1 MASSFKGKNLFG
13 SGPHR
18 FAMRRQ
24 GQLLVPDI
32 SFGGGTPASIVLG
45 LVELEIVV
53 TGRLAAGSESALWV
67 LRDAVVA
74 ELLDPPTP
82 GTLVDLNGRSWSDMS
97 FVTYEEDER
106 VDRGRVVSV
115 GYTAKFRDLINP

>member
-18 FAMRRQ
+18 FAMGRQ
-24 GQLLVPDI
+24 GQLLVPDTA
-32 SFGGGTPASIVLG
+32 FGGATPASIVLG

-53 TGRLAAGSESALWV
+53 TGRLVASSESALWV

-74 ELLDPPTP
+74 ELLNPPTP
-82 GTLVDLNGRSWSDMS
+82 GTLVDLHGRSWSDMS
-97 FVTYEEDER
+97 FVTYQEEDR

-115 GYTAKFRDLINP
+115 AYTAKFRDLINP